1 MNESPKKTPDLLTR
15 KDIEQM
21 AAEADER
28 ISRLAKS
35 LCSVLLMAVAA
46 LGVVFIAALWLGLVV
61 IASVL
66 IAVCLVTV
74 TLYLFVRLWPTPPPG
89 TRPEP
94 AALPIGEPETVP
106 VLDVPGAPK
115 SRILWTLREMG
126 KRQEG
131 FKISGRSAERF
142 ARTIR
147 FILKA
152 ENRRWLASQSGQT
165 VQMMN
170 TNRGGITDP
179 RQLDNPS

>member
-1 MNESPKKTPDLLTR
+1 MNESPNKTPDLLTR

-74 TLYLFVRLWPTPPPG
+74 TLYLFVRLWPASPG

-94 AALPIGEPETVP
+94 AALPIAEPETVP
-106 VLDVPGAPK
+106 ILDVPGASK
-115 SRILWTLREMG
+115 SRVLWTLREMG
-126 KRQEG
+126 KRQDG

-152 ENRRWLASQSGQT
+152 DNRRWLASQSSQT

-170 TNRGGITDP
+170 TN
-179 RQLDNPS
+179 

>member
-1 MNESPKKTPDLLTR
+1 
-15 KDIEQM
+15 M

-74 TLYLFVRLWPTPPPG
+74 TLYLFVRLWPASPG

-94 AALPIGEPETVP
+94 AALPIAEPETVP
-106 VLDVPGAPK
+106 ILDVPGASK
-115 SRILWTLREMG
+115 SRVLWTLREMG
-126 KRQEG
+126 KRQDG

-152 ENRRWLASQSGQT
+152 DNRRWLASQSSQT

-170 TNRGGITDP
+170 TNQGGTTAP
-179 RQLDNPS
+179 RQLENPS